1 MKEAQLEFE
10 KNLQI
15 SESEYQKFIE
25 EKRKEIVQ
33 FHLENNTF
41 YQNLVGNND
50 VSDWNSL
57 PILTKKNLQVTLAER
72 ISKGFE
78 KNN

>member
-25 EKRKEIVQ
+25 DKTKR
-33 FHLENNTF
+33 NCT
-41 YQNLVGNND
+41 
-50 VSDWNSL
+50 
-57 PILTKKNLQVTLAER
+57 
-72 ISKGFE
+72 ISFRKQYVL
-78 KNN
+78 